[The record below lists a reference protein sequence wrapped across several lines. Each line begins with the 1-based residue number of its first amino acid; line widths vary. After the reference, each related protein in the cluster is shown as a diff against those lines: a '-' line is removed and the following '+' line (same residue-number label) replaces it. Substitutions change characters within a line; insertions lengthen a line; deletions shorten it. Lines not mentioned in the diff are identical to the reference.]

1 MIFLSPHFLL
11 SLNISPIKIGLMVLI
26 IIMLIHVIP
35 NHDSSR
41 VIFFSVQYPSL
52 QVIKKAIPKII
63 SKMMGKII
71 HRNTPREKGWRFFSE
86 WFQRWFLSLRM
97 FGINVLIPN
106 RELIPSIMMVS
117 RSVSISIFILKK
129 IKVAISL

>member
-11 SLNISPIKIGLMVLI
+11 SLNISPIKIGLMILI
-26 IIMLIHVIP
+26 IIMLIPVIP

-71 HRNTPREKGWRFFSE
+71 HRNTPREKG
-86 WFQRWFLSLRM
+86 
-97 FGINVLIPN
+97 
-106 RELIPSIMMVS
+106 
-117 RSVSISIFILKK
+117 
-129 IKVAISL
+129 